1 MLNKRSVG
9 IIEPPLLVSPEHRR
23 GSRGAKTT
31 QIINGLH
38 SCMHTHAY
46 THLDTRTCCGVLCGS
61 WLMCRLLVKCVTCLQ
76 VAQRARVCTHDRTLV
91 AFCSFKVMLLMA
103 TPHRG
108 SVKNKQNKNR
118 IPLSLEAE
126 TALNHGCPPGSLLSA
141 WKKCLMKRKKKEKLE
156 RFRTKGGEVRPV
168 VHSLVLC

>member
-1 MLNKRSVG
+1 MTHRGVLRVYSDTAPQSPTQTLTVSCHNIQRYSENDKRFPKTERKRRRKRRRRRVLNKRSVG

-91 AFCSFKVMLLMA
+91 AFCSFKVILLMA

-108 SVKNKQNKNR
+108 SVKK
-118 IPLSLEAE
+118 
-126 TALNHGCPPGSLLSA
+126 
-141 WKKCLMKRKKKEKLE
+141 MKMGHR
-156 RFRTKGGEVRPV
+156 
-168 VHSLVLC
+168 

>member
-91 AFCSFKVMLLMA
+91 AFNSSSWQCQKDEDGAQV
-103 TPHRG
+103 TWG
-108 SVKNKQNKNR
+108 GKKGKNKKQKQD
-118 IPLSLEAE
+118 S
-126 TALNHGCPPGSLLSA
+126 SLLRSRDCSES
-141 WKKCLMKRKKKEKLE
+141 WMSSWQSSVSKEKMPHEKKKKEKKNLSVLE
-156 RFRTKGGEVRPV
+156 RKVAR
-168 VHSLVLC
+168 